1 MTVLKLGRQFNIK
14 DPWGRQDHFIFDSI
28 QSQIEQKFPSCKNL
42 MVSTTWFGKQF
53 AGSAWYQL
61 ENMIAQGEKFDN
73 IFWLA
78 TVDPLCVLPDELD
91 RIDQALCVKNS
102 YHIGMGFNT
111 SYDINTAAI
120 ACLEEFPDYS
130 IDDLLPKDFEFVYLC
145 YNRKPK
151 PHRINLV
158 NLLLDNDLKN
168 RGVLTLGQ
176 PETNYDVTDGADYR
190 GSLVIDDAPELYT
203 RNGFYNLFTNF
214 SGIPYDLCSLGRLDI
229 WQTHFLNVVGETEF
243 REWDNRF
250 VTEKTWKPIIGLR
263 PFVINGQVKI
273 YQWLRDNGF
282 RTFNHYW
289 PVDIEHSFDE
299 QVQPAIVDVIKY
311 LVSLSN
317 SQLWQLYQQMIPD
330 LEHNRRRFFEFAD
343 EQKNKMRNLFK

>member
-1 MTVLKLGRQFNIK
+1 MTTLKLGVQFNIK
-14 DPWGRQDHFIFDSI
+14 DPWGRQDHLIFDSI
-28 QSQIEQKFPSCKNL
+28 QTQIAQKFPTCKNL

-61 ENMIAQGEKFDN
+61 QNMIAQGDKFDN

-102 YHIGMGFNT
+102 YRMGMGFNT
-111 SYDINTAAI
+111 QYDINTAAI

-130 IDDLLPKDFEFVYLC
+130 MDDLLPKEFEFIYVC

-158 NLLLDNDLKN
+158 NLLLDNDLKDH
-168 RGVLTLGQ
+168 GVLTLGQ
-176 PETNYDVTDGADYR
+176 PEDHYDVTEDAEYR

-214 SGIPYDLCSLGRLDI
+214 SGIPYDLCSLGRLDL
-229 WQTHFLNVVGETEF
+229 WQKHFLNIVSETES

-282 RTFNHYW
+282 HTFNDHW
-289 PVDIEHSFDE
+289 PVDIENSLDE
-299 QVQPAIVDVIKY
+299 QVQPAIVQVVKY
-311 LVSLSN
+311 LKSLSRA
-317 SQLWQLYQQMIPD
+317 D
-330 LEHNRRRFFEFAD
+330 LQDKYTAMLPSLHHNRQRFFEFAQ
-343 EQKNKMRNLFK
+343 EQKQKINHIF